1 MKTIEYKLIR
11 SVWFWLPMIMGIL
24 LFLLLIFTNTNK
36 EVFFILNSLS
46 NYSSPIIWSNLTVLG
61 NTLVAFVLFLPLLR
75 ERNDLL
81 WPIIFAAIASML
93 ISHGLKHFLA
103 IPRPPAILSKDFLTV
118 IGPVYK
124 RNSFP
129 SGHATT
135 IFTIASLLIFT
146 STNTKF
152 RVFMFLSAALIALSR
167 VAVGVHWPTDIIGGM
182 LTGWFSSYLGL
193 TLYSKIKQKLPVI
206 NFSIISGII
215 LISAFVLL
223 GFFKLKYPGTDAL
236 KNIVGILAIINI
248 ASAHMKRYEKR
259 LSLRKK
265 NKRLKTGF
273 SGIIYRVDKMMT
285 L

>member
-1 MKTIEYKLIR
+1 MKIEKNKLIH
-11 SVWFWLPMIMGIL
+11 SSWFWLPMTIGIIL
-24 LFLLLIFTNTNK
+24 IIAIIFSNSNREIFLYINNLANWP
-36 EVFFILNSLS
+36 
-46 NYSSPIIWSNLTVLG
+46 SPIIWSNFTVLG
-61 NTLVAFVLFLPLLR
+61 NTLIALVLFLPWIR
-75 ERNDLL
+75 KRNDLL
-81 WPIIFAAIASML
+81 WAIFFAAIVSII
-93 ISHGLKHFLA
+93 ISHGLKHVLA

-223 GFFKLKYPGTDAL
+223 GFFKLKYPATDAL
-236 KNIVGILAIINI
+236 KNIVGVLAIINI
-248 ASAHMKRYEKR
+248 ASAHMERYEKR